1 MMMTT
6 TRGYCSVQLL
16 VPGSGLTSCLS
27 CNSRHTPRRIPASLL
42 FWWAL
47 SFLSTTWLDFRA
59 KIKIGKISIQCS
71 GCLKKSSFK
80 TRRLGSSDLN
90 LGMVLSYCSLMDVH
104 LNWMMIPW
112 QKKQLFFS
120 NKVMKIASIAEV
132 SKEQMKVLY
141 TQTQLQFSATF
152 LFLGGGKCLTFIS
165 HGTILNLTLA
175 VRAKQECAASTFVLT
190 SALKRRRW

>member
-1 MMMTT
+1 MMTT
-6 TRGYCSVQLL
+6 TRGYCSVQLV

-42 FWWAL
+42 FWWASFIFALNFMTRL
-47 SFLSTTWLDFRA
+47 S
-59 KIKIGKISIQCS
+59 IKISIQRS

-80 TRRLGSSDLN
+80 TRRLGSNDLN
-90 LGMVLSYCSLMDVH
+90 LGMVLSYCSLMGVH
-104 LNWMMIPW
+104 LNWMMIPR

-141 TQTQLQFSATF
+141 TQTQLQLSATF
-152 LFLGGGKCLTFIS
+152 LFLGRREVFNFYLTWDNTQLDIGGERQTRDIM
-165 HGTILNLTLA
+165 
-175 VRAKQECAASTFVLT
+175 CAASAFVLT
-190 SALKRRRW
+190 SALIIRRW

>member
-1 MMMTT
+1 MMTT

-16 VPGSGLTSCLS
+16 VPASGLTSCLS

-42 FWWAL
+42 FWWASSL
-47 SFLSTTWLDFRA
+47 LLTSWLDFRA
-59 KIKIGKISIQCS
+59 KIKIGKISIQRS

-90 LGMVLSYCSLMDVH
+90 LWMVLSHCSLMDVH
-104 LNWMMIPW
+104 LNWMMIPR

-175 VRAKQECAASTFVLT
+175 VRDKQET
-190 SALKRRRW
+190 SCVQPLHLYWLAP

>member
-1 MMMTT
+1 
-6 TRGYCSVQLL
+6 
-16 VPGSGLTSCLS
+16 
-27 CNSRHTPRRIPASLL
+27 
-42 FWWAL
+42 
-47 SFLSTTWLDFRA
+47 
-59 KIKIGKISIQCS
+59 
-71 GCLKKSSFK
+71 
-80 TRRLGSSDLN
+80 
-90 LGMVLSYCSLMDVH
+90 
-104 LNWMMIPW
+104 MMIPQ

-190 SALKRRRW
+190 SALIIRRWWIRKLVGSVTLMTLLNGVGRDDFEPSSI